1 MSANNIKEV
10 METTM
15 DKLRAMVDSDTIV
28 GNPISAGEITIIPVS
43 KVSFG
48 VATGGSDFPSK
59 TQKEIFGGGGGAGVS
74 ITPVAFI
81 VVKNG
86 DVRLLQIYNDAT
98 TIDKAITMAPELF
111 DKVKEL
117 FQK

>member
-59 TQKEIFGGGGGAGVS
+59 TQREIFGGGGGAGVS

-86 DVRLLQIYNDAT
+86 DVRLMQIYNDAT